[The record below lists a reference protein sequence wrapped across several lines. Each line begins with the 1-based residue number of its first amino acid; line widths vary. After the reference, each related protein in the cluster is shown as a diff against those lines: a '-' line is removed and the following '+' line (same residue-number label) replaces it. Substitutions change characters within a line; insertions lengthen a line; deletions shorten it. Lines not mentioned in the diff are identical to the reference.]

1 MMCFGAVFFMFLV
14 LRDSGASWI
23 CEFIYF
29 IKFVKFWPLFLQY
42 SLAPHL
48 VYVCAMT
55 SLRAMCYKP
64 FGG

>member
-1 MMCFGAVFFMFLV
+1 MTLAGYIEQGMNLLRLTLKSVEGKNAIVMLV
-14 LRDSGASWI
+14 GVLTILTR
-23 CEFIYF
+23 
-29 IKFVKFWPLFLQY
+29 